1 MRGGAAWIDF
11 SENLPNFF
19 GATSDYGNLSEAEKK
34 ALLDA
39 VAKLPDLKILSHSY
53 HNYQDTAKSF
63 EDGKVVG
70 ILLSD
75 PAGKLPAPKNV
86 MLASEA
92 MLRHVI
98 RTDDGI
104 YQYAVGKMPENR
116 GELRELVEF
125 CYDESGETAYPMQNA
140 VCFELDGIHELLV
153 ILSKVFLYVGIGFAV
168 FASLM
173 LSNFIATSII
183 YKKQQ
188 IGILRAI
195 GARGSDVYRIF
206 FAESFV
212 IAMINFLLSASG
224 TGVAVLLI
232 NHLIRSETGILVTI
246 LSFGLRQVLLLFAVS
261 LLVAALVSFFPV
273 MKIASQKPIDA
284 IRGR

>member
-1 MRGGAAWIDF
+1 
-11 SENLPNFF
+11 
-19 GATSDYGNLSEAEKK
+19 
-34 ALLDA
+34 
-39 VAKLPDLKILSHSY
+39 
-53 HNYQDTAKSF
+53 
-63 EDGKVVG
+63 VVG

-75 PAGKLPAPKNV
+75 PENKLPAPKNV

-116 GELRELVEF
+116 GELRRLVEF

-246 LSFGLRQVLLLFAVS
+246 LSFGLRQVVLLFAVS
-261 LLVAALVSFFPV
+261 LLVAALASFFPV
-273 MKIASQKPIDA
+273 KKIASQKPIDA